1 MHDHA
6 GLKLHTA
13 RQAQARRPLVLAA
26 AVVSAYLVVE
36 LAGALI
42 SGSLALLADAGHT
55 ASDVGALGLALMA
68 VELWFATPSQ
78 PFALAPALIDRAAF
92 FDTVAGWRILV
103 DFIILA
109 AFAGIYVTPLN
120 AVLQREAPAQRRAR
134 FIAASNVVD
143 ATMIVTSALIVTGLL
158 QLELSPIDILALLT
172 LSGLPMSF
180 AVARYAPA
188 TRLGKVALML
198 WPRGPQ

>member
-1 MHDHA
+1 M
-6 GLKLHTA
+6 
-13 RQAQARRPLVLAA
+13 
-26 AVVSAYLVVE
+26 
-36 LAGALI
+36 
-42 SGSLALLADAGHT
+42 
-55 ASDVGALGLALMA
+55 
-68 VELWFATPSQ
+68 
-78 PFALAPALIDRAAF
+78 
-92 FDTVAGWRILV
+92 
-103 DFIILA
+103 
-109 AFAGIYVTPLN
+109 TPLN
-120 AVLQREAPAQRRAR
+120 AVLQREAPEQRRAR